1 VLDQQIFV
9 PSNPVP
15 RRSVILLSVLAHIF
29 VLAWIAVF
37 PRAPRVRKVTEQ
49 YAVQTISPA
58 ARLSYKS
65 TDAKSAPLQAKPSRL
80 PRRARQAPL
89 PKTATASEGNAV
101 ETLREHA
108 KQATAAIVTS
118 IKQRQIYGFS
128 PTNYRIPMR
137 IAGEVP
143 PISASEVPPRFEQY
157 VTVEVTIDVDG
168 HVADA
173 RIVAGKVDS
182 SIQQT
187 LLSAIREFKYNPATR
202 DGTPIPSQV
211 DIVVHI
217 PT

>member
-1 VLDQQIFV
+1 VLEQKQIFV
-9 PSNPVP
+9 STDPVP
-15 RRSVILLSVLAHIF
+15 RRSVLLLTVAAYAGLL
-29 VLAWIAVF
+29 VWITVRG
-37 PRAPRVRKVTEQ
+37 PAPKIRKLPET
-49 YAVQTISPA
+49 YAVQRISPA
-58 ARLSYKS
+58 AQLAFHSS
-65 TDAKSAPLQAKPSRL
+65 NATPAPSRSKL
-80 PRRARQAPL
+80 WIARQKAHPAL
-89 PKTATASEGNAV
+89 PKTETPSEGDAIGV
-101 ETLREHA
+101 LREHA

-128 PTNYRIPMR
+128 PTNYQIPMR

-143 PISASEVPPRFEQY
+143 PILASEVPARFEQY

-168 HVADA
+168 RVADA

-187 LLSAIREFKYNPATR
+187 LLSAIREFKYSPATR